1 MIFKLSGFPH
11 GYWLPFTILIVLQ
24 PDFGSTREK
33 AAQRV
38 LGTIVGGLIASSLL
52 WLHPPHAV
60 VLIAIGITIWF
71 FAYFQKRNY
80 ALAVVFITLMVVLL
94 TESRHPATL
103 AFTMERMGSTLGG
116 GLLAL
121 GAALIFWPVWERDRF
136 PAIMAKALEA
146 NLAYLKLTL
155 NYLHHGSKYD
165 DALMIAGQAAES
177 ANSHAFSS
185 LRRMIGDPKNR
196 QAGLQQAAALANSNQ
211 RITQA
216 LSVIVLHLN
225 DQETRHPK
233 TLELFTELC
242 AEGFGLVIAVEQ
254 TGVVPK
260 SVRDLMAGLENFR
273 LPEIQPDHTDP
284 DRFRE
289 PWVFPQLGRIVTELS
304 TMIRITAS

>member
-1 MIFKLSGFPH
+1 M
-11 GYWLPFTILIVLQ
+11 LIVLQ

-38 LGTIVGGLIASSLL
+38 LGTVIGGLIASSLL
-52 WLHPPHAV
+52 WLHPPRAV
-60 VLIAIGITIWF
+60 VLGAISVTIAL

-80 ALAVVFITLMVVLL
+80 ALAVIFITLMVVLL

-103 AFTMERMGSTLGG
+103 AFTLERMGSTLGG

-121 GAALIFWPVWERDRF
+121 GAALIFWPAWEKDRF

-146 NLAYLKLTL
+146 NLNYLKLTL
-155 NYLHHGSKYD
+155 EYLHHGSRYD
-165 DALMIAGQAAES
+165 DMLMQAGQAAES
-177 ANSHAFSS
+177 ANSDAFSS
-185 LRRMIGDPKNR
+185 LRRMTADPKNR
-196 QAGLQQAAALANSNQ
+196 QAGLQQAAALANGNQ

-225 DQETRHPK
+225 DQETRHPN
-233 TLELFTELC
+233 TLKLFTQVGGDAFALL
-242 AEGFGLVIAVEQ
+242 AEVEKTGMIPASIDAVR
-254 TGVVPK
+254 T
-260 SVRDLMAGLENFR
+260 ALENFR
-273 LPEIQPDHTDP
+273 VPDIQADHSDP

-304 TMIRITAS
+304 AMILITAPSKE